1 MTDICVLSPEYVKS
15 KQLKVKSTKT
25 RKHRVK
31 KYVYD
36 PSKPQVIPKHI
47 YQVWHDIDY
56 MPLCVRQSIETLKQ
70 QNPEFE
76 HHLYDEPK
84 CREYI
89 RTNFSKQIL
98 NAFDKVVPH
107 ALKADLW
114 RYCIIYK
121 NGGIY
126 VDSKYY
132 GINGFKFIHLIDKEY
147 FCNGL
152 DTIYGVYNAIFI
164 CKPHN
169 PILLKIINQF
179 VKNTENKYYG
189 SNELCIGP
197 LMIQNFFNPQE
208 LKLFK
213 LKLERINKK
222 HKYITFNNYR
232 ILKYNE
238 QYAVSKK
245 IKGTHWTKYW
255 YNKTLY
261 N

>member
-1 MTDICVLSPEYVKS
+1 MIDICKYSPEYIKS
-15 KQLKVKSTKT
+15 KQQSIKKRKT
-25 RKHRVK
+25 RQHRTPYK
-31 KYVYD
+31 ID
-36 PSKPQVIPKHI
+36 LTKPQVIPKHI
-47 YQVWHDIDY
+47 YQVWHNLENI
-56 MPLCVRQSIETLKQ
+56 PRCVKQSVDTLKQ

-89 RTNFSKQIL
+89 SHYCSPQIL
-98 NAFDKVVPH
+98 NAYDKIVPH

-114 RYCIIYK
+114 RYCILYN

-126 VDSKYY
+126 LDSKYY
-132 GINGFKFIHLIDKEY
+132 GINGFKFIHLLDKEY

-169 PILLKIINQF
+169 PILLKVINQF
-179 VKNTENKYYG
+179 VKNTEKKYYG
-189 SNELCIGP
+189 TNELCIGP
-197 LMIQNFFNPQE
+197 LMIQTFFTPQE
-208 LKLFK
+208 TKLFP
-213 LKLERINKK
+213 LKLERVSKRY
-222 HKYITFNNYR
+222 KYITLNGYR

-238 QYAVSKK
+238 EYATSKT
-245 IKGTHWTKYW
+245 IKNKHWTKYW
-255 YNKTLY
+255 YSKTLY